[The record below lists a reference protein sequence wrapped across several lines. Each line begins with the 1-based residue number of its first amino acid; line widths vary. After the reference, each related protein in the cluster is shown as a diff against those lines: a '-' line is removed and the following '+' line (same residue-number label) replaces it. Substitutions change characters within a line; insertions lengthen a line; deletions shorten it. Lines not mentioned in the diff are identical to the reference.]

1 MGNYQS
7 TSLEAKIVPLAD
19 GCDME
24 QGRAR
29 IPYEKGKR
37 DMHGLSALSIT
48 KVRVKEGKLNQ

>member
-29 IPYEKGKR
+29 IPYEKGNE
-37 DMHGLSALSIT
+37 MHGLSALSIT
-48 KVRVKEGKLNQ
+48 KVRVKEGN